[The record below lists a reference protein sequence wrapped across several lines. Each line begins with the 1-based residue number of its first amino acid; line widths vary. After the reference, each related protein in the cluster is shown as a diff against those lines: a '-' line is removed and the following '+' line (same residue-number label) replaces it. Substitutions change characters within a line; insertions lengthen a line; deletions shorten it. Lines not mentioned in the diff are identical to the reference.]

1 MKFEVIDKKLREVG
15 LKFSNPT
22 IERGKNKWHFELR
35 IIVDTSKCVN
45 GYIHYLYKEENHQYN
60 SVGHFIASGSNLNKL
75 VTVLFERIKSKE
87 VICRLGN
94 YIDDKVAWKDLIITW
109 CEVEKKFIKNL
120 EI

>member
-1 MKFEVIDKKLREVG
+1 
-15 LKFSNPT
+15 
-22 IERGKNKWHFELR
+22 
-35 IIVDTSKCVN
+35 VN
-45 GYIHYLYKEENHQYN
+45 GYIHYLYKEENHQYKENHQYN

-94 YIDDKVAWKDLIITW
+94 YIDDKVVWKDLIITW